1 MTNSSAYLRFLNL
14 SQAVAEDW
22 TDIDQIALRTL
33 EAIAVADA
41 KNTPLTVT
49 EAMSMN
55 AIASPAT
62 MHRKL
67 DQLREAG
74 LIAQVHVGTNRRTK
88 YLVITNQAHKYFEQ
102 LGNAMVKAF
111 TRSQV
116 AQTQHHR

>member
-1 MTNSSAYLRFLNL
+1 MANSSTYLRFLNL

-22 TDIDQIALRTL
+22 SEIDLTALRTL
-33 EAIAVADA
+33 EAIAVADT
-41 KNTPLTVT
+41 KDTPLTVT

-88 YLVITNQAHKYFEQ
+88 YLVPTAEAGKYFEQ
-102 LGNAMVKAF
+102 LGNALVRA
-111 TRSQV
+111 
-116 AQTQHHR
+116 TQQP

>member
-1 MTNSSAYLRFLNL
+1 MSKSSVYLRFLNL

-22 TDIDQIALRTL
+22 TDIDLTAIRAL

-41 KNTPLTVT
+41 KDTPLTVT
-49 EAMSMN
+49 EAMNMS

-74 LIAQVHVGTNRRTK
+74 LIAQMHVGTNRRTK
-88 YLVITNQAHKYFEQ
+88 YLVPTAEAGKYFEQ
-102 LGNAMVKAF
+102 LGRALVRAI
-111 TRSQV
+111 Q
-116 AQTQHHR
+116 QP